1 MSKTKISYADVIDFF
16 ENADFDLASLTH
28 QLVSNKLDE
37 RVSKREAAGER
48 MKKARAGRKPKG
60 EVAVATEAAATP
72 IAQTSEQAPAQAQ
85 TQANRRPHAVSA

>member
-72 IAQTSEQAPAQAQ
+72 IPAQTGEQPS